1 MLKEQQVSVFMKAIL
16 VYNEEAGF
24 KGTSQEEV
32 KEALEREGFTTSSF
46 SLQDEQFARLKQQ
59 ECDLVVAVG
68 GDGTVKAVALQL
80 AGSKLPMGI
89 WPEGTANNI
98 ANSYGISKETSFRS
112 VISQSLQQ
120 LKAGEVSLKGDTYSF
135 MESAGVGMLACMM
148 HEMIHRVVYT
158 NEQEKLNKSILL
170 LLEYLR
176 NKKEYQLD
184 IRLDG
189 ESLSGSYLA
198 VEVLNVRYTGPK
210 LLLASQRKPGSKRFD
225 VVLISRSQA
234 ELLEAYFSDRLA
246 GLQRPP
252 QLLVYPAEKIS
263 LRGSGLDFHVDDTL
277 FQLKEETVITIQPAE
292 QETLIC
298 CNSR

>member
-1 MLKEQQVSVFMKAIL
+1 MKAIL

-24 KGTSQEEV
+24 KGTSQKEV
-32 KEALEREGFTTSSF
+32 KEALEKQGFTTSSF

-59 ECDLVVAVG
+59 ECDLVMAVG

-80 AGSKLPMGI
+80 AGSKLPLGI

-112 VISQSLQQ
+112 LVSRNLQQ
-120 LKAGEVSLKGDTYSF
+120 LKAGEVSLQGNTYPF
-135 MESAGVGMLACMM
+135 MESAGVGLLACMM

-170 LLEYLR
+170 LKEYLS

-189 ESLSGSYLA
+189 ENLSGRYLA
-198 VEVLNVRYTGPK
+198 VEILNVRYTGPK
-210 LLLASQRKPGSKRFD
+210 LLLAPQRKAGRKQFD

-234 ELLEAYFSDRLA
+234 EVLDTYFTDRLA

-252 QLLVYPAEKIS
+252 QLPVYPAEKLT

-277 FQLKEETVITIQPAE
+277 FQLKDDTLIHLQPAGE
-292 QETLIC
+292 ETLIC
-298 CNSR
+298 CNR